1 MCVEESIVNTVAR
14 KVFDRLERF
23 TFTGQLAHPE
33 LPPGKTCA
41 AYVCE
46 WLWAHGKQKHLDVHL
61 CQHLYKEIFG
71 EIPAKLR
78 TFQRY
83 PRQQQVQFK
92 IFAALI
98 ARTERAQA
106 AGGTIAP
113 VDRWAKGDMMFSRT
127 HLRKDFLQFIW
138 DEYRPDENTFQDV
151 CDIVRPLVDHE
162 QTIHLGA
169 GTVVTVS
176 KESVQTRRERRA
188 APQDR
193 WPFDAGDDA
202 PDWLVFDPSPFDD
215 DAGGDEDGF
224 WPFFD

>member
-1 MCVEESIVNTVAR
+1 MTKSVTFSGCGCQAHVHHAKIMKGSHHITAMEPNEPIVTTVAR

-83 PRQQQVQFK
+83 PRQQQVPGVIMTSWPHYSTGGRRGQKRFK
-92 IFAALI
+92 
-98 ARTERAQA
+98 
-106 AGGTIAP
+106 GN
-113 VDRWAKGDMMFSRT
+113 
-127 HLRKDFLQFIW
+127 LQ
-138 DEYRPDENTFQDV
+138 NV
-151 CDIVRPLVDHE
+151 
-162 QTIHLGA
+162 
-169 GTVVTVS
+169 
-176 KESVQTRRERRA
+176 
-188 APQDR
+188 
-193 WPFDAGDDA
+193 
-202 PDWLVFDPSPFDD
+202 
-215 DAGGDEDGF
+215 
-224 WPFFD
+224 